1 MQARGE
7 MKLSKLKQK
16 LFQKAA
22 ELAPGHDSVKIE
34 AIIDKKLANK
44 DNFKVM
50 NGKVFLKNRTD

>member
-1 MQARGE
+1 

-22 ELAPGHDSVKIE
+22 ELAPGRDSVKTE

-44 DNFKVM
+44 ANFKVM
-50 NGKVFLKNRTD
+50 NGKVFLKNRTN